1 MTDITIDLNKSEGF
15 VVSPP
20 AGTSDW
26 VAAFLSYNNLLAA
39 LGTADERSQ
48 GYMLITSPADLYA
61 RLSSTSDNVGWY
73 IDSGEIDSDGNIV
86 YNNETPDKY
95 NANNPTKANWV
106 NGPDTNLDGT
116 PTGFGSEFWSVA
128 NYLSYGGNCFV
139 AGAPDN
145 LPSTVNNGKEIIE
158 NTTKTI
164 NCVYTTNPARNDTII
179 DIAQNRGN
187 CMAIC
192 QVNVKAPVSSTT
204 PEGLPTASTAQS
216 KDTFHVA
223 GQKVHLGTSSTLK
236 TGDDTNSSLITT
248 GVAADVAGCMARVRS
263 STNRFQSPAGTGPGA
278 LLDVVRMEYDLTSTD
293 RDLLKETH
301 TNPIRTFEGYG
312 AVLFGDRTGNK
323 STSESVFN
331 YTNVSLTYQ
340 HINRLV
346 SDVIRQYM
354 FRENNATSRSGLASG
369 IESVLRRIVAGGG
382 LTEYA
387 VICDETNN
395 PESIVLDGN
404 LIVDVTLKFILS
416 IQSITLRFRT
426 LSGDQTT
433 QSPTSSTT
441 GSRPVSVDSSTG
453 GSLGTTPRSGGGGS
467 SY

>member
-1 MTDITIDLNKSEGF
+1 
-15 VVSPP
+15 
-20 AGTSDW
+20 
-26 VAAFLSYNNLLAA
+26 
-39 LGTADERSQ
+39 
-48 GYMLITSPADLYA
+48 
-61 RLSSTSDNVGWY
+61 
-73 IDSGEIDSDGNIV
+73 
-86 YNNETPDKY
+86 
-95 NANNPTKANWV
+95 
-106 NGPDTNLDGT
+106 
-116 PTGFGSEFWSVA
+116 
-128 NYLSYGGNCFV
+128 
-139 AGAPDN
+139 
-145 LPSTVNNGKEIIE
+145 
-158 NTTKTI
+158 
-164 NCVYTTNPARNDTII
+164 
-179 DIAQNRGN
+179 
-187 CMAIC
+187 
-192 QVNVKAPVSSTT
+192 
-204 PEGLPTASTAQS
+204 
-216 KDTFHVA
+216 A